1 MEKRKIDFNEEN
13 IEKCAEVTIYE
24 IWSCIDW
31 DKVDAKRAYGI
42 WDEFGSK
49 VKASAM
55 STNSYETFVEKLC
68 KKMDIR
74 SLRYKSI
81 KDIGEQ
87 QKEFKDAVLK
97 HIREKTL
104 QLVLKVRLNNEARR
118 EMKKELERKQKE
130 QEEKQQEYNATQIS
144 FTKKGV
150 KVNE

>member
-1 MEKRKIDFNEEN
+1 MERVKIDLNKEN
-13 IEKCAEVTIYE
+13 VEHCAEATIYE
-24 IWSCIDW
+24 IWGCIDW
-31 DKVDAKRAYGI
+31 DKVDAKRAFGI
-42 WDEFGSK
+42 WDEFGAK

-87 QKEFKDAVLK
+87 PEEFKDAVLK
-97 HIREKTL
+97 LIREQTL

-118 EMKKELERKQKE
+118 EMKKELERKEKE
-130 QEEKQQEYNATQIS
+130 QEERQKEYNDTQVS

-150 KVNE
+150 KVDE